1 MSTRLPGPE
10 RKKQLLEVARKV
22 LATKGYYET
31 TMTDIAT
38 AAGVTKPVLYQ
49 HYQSKRDLYRNVLED
64 VGDRLQQAV
73 VAAASSTESPRQRV
87 EKGIA
92 AYVDFVATDE
102 AGFRLLFS
110 GANRHDP
117 EWASLTAAVED
128 SLARTIAKFIDVP
141 GLETS
146 RRQALAHGVIGL
158 AETMTRFALSDEGR
172 PYPREK
178 LATDVST
185 LIWAGLRGAQAG
197 QP

>member
-10 RKKQLLEVARKV
+10 RKKQLLEVARSV
-22 LATKGYYET
+22 LATKGYHET

-38 AAGVTKPVLYQ
+38 VAGVTKPVLYQ
-49 HYQSKRDLYRNVLED
+49 HYQSKRDLYRTVLED
-64 VGDRLQQAV
+64 VGDRLQSAV
-73 VAAASSTESPRQRV
+73 MTAVSSTELPRERV

-92 AYVDFVATDE
+92 AYVDFVSNDE

-141 GLETS
+141 NLEAA

-158 AETMTRFALSDEGR
+158 AETMTRFALSGEGQH
-172 PYPREK
+172 YPK
-178 LATDVST
+178 PMLASDITT
-185 LIWAGLRGAQAG
+185 LIWAGLRGA
-197 QP
+197 

>member
-1 MSTRLPGPE
+1 
-10 RKKQLLEVARKV
+10 VARTV
-22 LATKGYYET
+22 LAAKGYYET
-31 TMTDIAT
+31 TMTDIAA

-64 VGDRLQQAV
+64 IGDRLQTAV
-73 VAAASSTESPRQRV
+73 VTAAASTDLPRQRV
-87 EKGIA
+87 EKGIG
-92 AYVDFVATDE
+92 AYVDFVAADE

-110 GANRHDP
+110 GSNRHDP

-158 AETMTRFALSDEGR
+158 AETMTRFALSEEGR
-172 PYPREK
+172 HYPRSG
-178 LATDVST
+178 LASDITM
-185 LIWAGLRGAQAG
+185 LIWAGLRGADAG
-197 QP
+197 SG